1 MGPARSAHRCPQRG
15 RASSCSFNPFERGG
29 DGDGREAGTPPACP
43 TRGPRV
49 AVGGESGSEAG
60 ELHPRRGDRNPSR
73 REALRARFEVPAPS
87 RRAFGQPAALR
98 GVSKL
103 PGAWGALRGSR
114 GTPAGSGLGG
124 TARGEAAGDVRHG
137 CCAEG
142 GSSLLLCTAATTPL
156 SQFLPGGERVV

>member
-1 MGPARSAHRCPQRG
+1 MGEAGAGGLGRGSGRRRCGRAGSALQVGPARSAHPCPQRG
-15 RASSCSFNPFERGG
+15 RRSSCPFNPFERGG

-103 PGAWGALRGSR
+103 PGVWGALRGSR
-114 GTPAGSGLGG
+114 GHRRGQGWA
-124 TARGEAAGDVRHG
+124 AQRGERRRGM
-137 CCAEG
+137 
-142 GSSLLLCTAATTPL
+142 
-156 SQFLPGGERVV
+156 